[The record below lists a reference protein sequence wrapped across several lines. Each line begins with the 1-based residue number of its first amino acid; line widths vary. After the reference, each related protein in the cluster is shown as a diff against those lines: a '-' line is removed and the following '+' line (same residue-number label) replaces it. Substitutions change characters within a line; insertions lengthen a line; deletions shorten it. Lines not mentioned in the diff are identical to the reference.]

1 MTAPD
6 FLKID
11 KIIFK
16 DGKTLT
22 NCIGALAE
30 GFLIV
35 AKDEEDE
42 APIWYSTATIT
53 RLEGVK
59 INHPR
64 QPQKVRLFT

>member
-16 DGKTLT
+16 DGTTLT
-22 NCIGALAE
+22 NCIGALAN

-35 AKDEEDE
+35 ARDEEDE
-42 APIWYSTATIT
+42 APIWYSTDTIT

-59 INHPR
+59 KDRTP

>member
-1 MTAPD
+1 MTAPE

-16 DGKTLT
+16 DGTTLT

-35 AKDEEDE
+35 AKDETDE
-42 APIWYSTATIT
+42 APIWYSTATIK

-59 INHPR
+59 KDRPR
-64 QPQKVRLFT
+64 QQQQIRIFN